1 MKTKI
6 KCIFPVLFLILGMP
20 LVARA
25 TLVDSNSIIRDG
37 IEYYIQTDKSV
48 YDLGE
53 DVEILF
59 RITNLRDEQ
68 WAIHTIGPV
77 KDISIVGRTGEIS
90 YEVWRWS
97 WLNPSPP
104 GPSVLYLDP
113 DGFLEFNKIWTQFDA
128 KGTWD
133 RGDDTAVPPGIYWIS
148 GIIRGYGGYYSAPK
162 RINESVAMDITIVP
176 EPSAVAFFG
185 FSLSILFHLRERPKR
200 K

>member
-6 KCIFPVLFLILGMP
+6 KCIFSVLFLILGMP

-68 WAIHTIGPV
+68 WDVIALGPV
-77 KDISIVGRTGEIS
+77 KDISIVGKTDEIS
-90 YEVWRWS
+90 YEIWRWS
-97 WLNPSPP
+97 WLNPPPP
-104 GPSVLYLDP
+104 GPMVLR
-113 DGFLEFNKIWTQFDA
+113 LEAGESKEFHKTWAQIDA

-133 RGDDTAVPPGIYWIS
+133 LGDDTPVPPGTYWIS
-148 GIIRGYGGYYSAPK
+148 GIVQGHGGYDPPK
-162 RINESVAMDITIVP
+162 RIDEIVSINITIVP